1 MPKYR
6 LTPAAKSDLIEI
18 WNYIVGTWGEKQA
31 EKYFQDIDDKLNQL
45 AETPEIVQQRSEI
58 RPGYYSFPVG
68 KHIVFYLQSGK
79 HIVIIGIL
87 HGRMDIDRNL
97 V

>member
-18 WNYIVGTWGEKQA
+18 YTVGTWREKQA
-31 EKYFQDIDDKLNQL
+31 EKYLQDIEDKLNQL
-45 AETPEIVQQRSEI
+45 AETPEIGQQRSEI
-58 RPGYYSFPVG
+58 KPGYYSFPVG
-68 KHIVFYLQSGK
+68 KHIVFYLQSDK
-79 HIVIIGIL
+79 HIDIIGIL